1 MLLADEQKEAA
12 QAFDVWKLKKNFG
25 KEYMGIERSTF
36 IIDSE
41 GKIAKE
47 WRKVRVKEHI
57 NEVYQYIQENLA

>member
-1 MLLADEQKEAA
+1 
-12 QAFDVWKLKKNFG
+12 
-25 KEYMGIERSTF
+25 MGIERSTF